1 MNEPLPTAV
10 PVLPPPGPDA
20 PDANRPAA
28 DPAGP
33 AVRML
38 RAGGVAVVVSLPADG
53 LPEVLHWGRDLGEL
67 SADDLDQLR
76 LARTRPVSRSALDE
90 PWPLTVLPG
99 EHDGWEG
106 RPGLAAHRGGR
117 AEHPRWTVAEV
128 RVETGTLRVRA
139 EAEGLRLDS
148 ELSLDAA
155 GVLRLAHELTNT
167 ADAPLAL
174 AALETVLPVG
184 ERVGE
189 VLDFTGRWT
198 RERVP
203 QRRVLAQGGH
213 VRETRRGRTGHDAPY
228 VLALG
233 TPGFSTSAGEL
244 WAVHLAWSGDAVYRH
259 DALPEA
265 GPLLGAGPLLRAGEI
280 ELAPGESFRAPTAAF
295 VWSDR
300 GTDGIGTR
308 LHRSLRSRT
317 SHPRGPRPVVLN
329 TWEAVYFQHDLGRLA
344 ALADTAA
351 AVGVERF
358 VLDDGWFRGRRD
370 DKAGLGDWTVDPEVW
385 PRGLHPIVDKVRSL
399 GMQFGLWFEPEMVNP
414 DSDLA
419 RDHPEWMLQP
429 LDAGIRAWRGQYV
442 LNLAHPAAFDHLL
455 ESISAIVAEYRLDYI
470 KWDQNRDL
478 IEAVHE
484 GRANVHR
491 HTEAVYRLLDR
502 LRARHPSL
510 EIESCASGGARVDLG
525 ILERTDRVWASDTN
539 DPIERLAIQRWT
551 ELLLPLELIGSHIGP
566 PVAHTTYR
574 AAGLDF
580 RIATALFGS
589 AGIEWDLTSCT
600 PDELKRLREGIA
612 CYRRLRGLLHT
623 GALTHP
629 DTADD
634 GADATAVI
642 AEDRSHAA
650 VRLARHATAG
660 RALAPLLRVP
670 GLDLLAR
677 YRVTPVPELR
687 APRGLDEA
695 PPPWLAHGL
704 LLPGS
709 VLADVGIQ
717 PPLLAPGEALV
728 LELVR
733 EPRG

>member
-1 MNEPLPTAV
+1 MNEPPTLAPAPHPRVLDAVQVDPSPPLALPT
-10 PVLPPPGPDA
+10 
-20 PDANRPAA
+20 
-28 DPAGP
+28 
-33 AVRML
+33 VRVL
-38 RAGGVAVVVSLPADG
+38 RAGGVAVVVNMPAEG

-67 SADDLDQLR
+67 RPEDLDQLR
-76 LARTRPVSRSALDE
+76 LAQARPVSPSALDE

-106 RPGLAAHRGGR
+106 RPGLEAHRRGR
-117 AEHPRWTVAEV
+117 VEHPRWTVADA
-128 RVETGTLRVRA
+128 RIRAGTLRVRA
-139 EAEGLRLDS
+139 QARGLRLDS
-148 ELSLDAA
+148 ELSLDAS
-155 GVLRLAHELTNT
+155 GVLRVAHELTNT
-167 ADAPLAL
+167 ADTPLEL
-174 AALETVLPVG
+174 AALEAALPVDG
-184 ERVGE
+184 RVGE

-198 RERVP
+198 RERAP
-203 QRRVLAQGGH
+203 QRRDLAQGSH
-213 VRETRRGRTGHDAPY
+213 VRETRRGRTGHDAPL

-233 TPGFSTSAGEL
+233 TPGFSAAAGEI
-244 WAVHLAWSGDAVYRH
+244 WAVHLAWSGDAVYRY

-265 GPLLGAGPLLRAGEI
+265 RPLLGSGPLLRAGEI
-280 ELAPGESFRAPTAAF
+280 ELATGESFRAPTAVF
-295 VWSDR
+295 VWSDQ
-300 GTDGIGTR
+300 GTDGIGAR
-308 LHRSLRSRT
+308 LHRSLRARP

-329 TWEAVYFQHDLGRLA
+329 TWEAVYFQHDLGRLES
-344 ALADTAA
+344 LADTAA
-351 AVGVERF
+351 AIGVERF

-370 DKAGLGDWTVDPEVW
+370 DRAGLGDWTVDPEVW
-385 PRGLHPIVDKVRSL
+385 PQGLHPIVRKVRSL

-429 LDAGIRAWRGQYV
+429 LDTGIRAWRGQYV
-442 LNLAHPAAFDHLL
+442 LDLSRPAAFDHLL
-455 ESISAIVAEYRLDYI
+455 DSISSIVDEYRLDYI

-478 IEAVHE
+478 IEAVHD

-502 LRARHPSL
+502 LRTRHPTL

-539 DPIERLAIQRWT
+539 DPVERLAIQRWT

-566 PVAHTTYR
+566 PVAHTTHR

-589 AGIEWDLTSCT
+589 AGIEWDITSCT
-600 PDELKRLREGIA
+600 PAELERLREGIA
-612 CYRRLRGLLHT
+612 CYRRLRSLLHT
-623 GALTHP
+623 GSLVHP
-629 DTADD
+629 DTGDD
-634 GADATAVI
+634 GACASAVI
-642 AEDRSHAA
+642 AEDRGHAV
-650 VRLARHATAG
+650 VRLARHSTAD

-670 GLDLLAR
+670 GLDPHGR
-677 YRVTPVPELR
+677 YRVTPVPELGV
-687 APRGLDEA
+687 PRGLDEV
-695 PPPWLAHGL
+695 PPPWLQGDGL

-733 EPRG
+733 EPRD